1 MRRKYI
7 YCLGLTVFA
16 LSFIPSGRAQEST
29 DRKTPAMA
37 SATPTTGLRAE
48 FLEEIAYYEQRYT
61 RLAEAMPVEKYTWR
75 PAEGVR
81 SVGEV
86 FTHIT
91 AANYGIARALGTA
104 PPAGIDLKAITGLSG
119 DKPKVLQAMKDSFA
133 HFRNAIVALNDA
145 DADKPQKMFN
155 RETTLRGSFIA
166 ITGHFGE
173 HLGQSIAYARM
184 NGIVP
189 PWTEGFQQQQQKP
202 AEKLKP

>member
-1 MRRKYI
+1 MCRKCI
-7 YCLGLTVFA
+7 YFIGLTVFA
-16 LSFIPSGRAQEST
+16 LGFMPSSRAQESSE
-29 DRKTPAMA
+29 RKAPAMGA
-37 SATPTTGLRAE
+37 ATPTTGLRAE
-48 FLEEIAYYEQRYT
+48 FLEEIAYYEQRYM
-61 RLAEAMPVEKYTWR
+61 RLAEAMPLEKYAWR
-75 PAEGVR
+75 PAEDVR

-91 AANYGIARALGTA
+91 AANYGIARVLGTA
-104 PPAGIDLKAITGLSG
+104 PPTGFDFKAITALSG

-133 HFRNAIVALNDA
+133 HFRNAITALNDA

-155 RETTLRGSFIA
+155 RQTTLRGSFLM

-189 PWTEGFQQQQQKP
+189 PWTEEAQQQQQKP
-202 AEKLKP
+202 AEKPKP

>member
-7 YCLGLTVFA
+7 CCLGLTVFA
-16 LSFIPSGRAQEST
+16 LSFTPSGRAQESP
-29 DRKTPAMA
+29 DRKTPARA

-48 FLEEIAYYEQRYT
+48 FLEEIAYYEQRYM
-61 RLAEAMPVEKYTWR
+61 RFAEAMPGEKYTWR

-91 AANYGIARALGTA
+91 AANYGIARALGTV
-104 PPAGIDLKAITGLSG
+104 PPAGLDLKAITGLSG
-119 DKPKVLQAMKDSFA
+119 DRAKVLQAMKDSFA
-133 HFRNAIVALNDA
+133 HFRNAITALNDA
-145 DADKPQKMFN
+145 DAGKPQKMFN

-202 AEKLKP
+202 AEKP